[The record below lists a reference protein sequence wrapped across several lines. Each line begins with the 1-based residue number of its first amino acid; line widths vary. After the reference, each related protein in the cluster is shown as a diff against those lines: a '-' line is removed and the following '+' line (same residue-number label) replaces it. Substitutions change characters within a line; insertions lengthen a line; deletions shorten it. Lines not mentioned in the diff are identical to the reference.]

1 MDNDGRAP
9 GEPRP
14 VFPAALIAALSAEP
28 EKHAFEYEGRPVTR
42 AAVLDLIAAGVHGL
56 REAGLG
62 PARTLALRTGVTP
75 EGFALQIAA
84 HLLGCRVIG
93 LRPGLTPGQ
102 LAHVL
107 ATGVDAVLTDAATDD
122 GDLVKAAGDL
132 PLLRTRVDLLP
143 SAPAPGSYRADPA
156 ALVARGRPDDI
167 ALITLTSGST
177 GTPKGVE
184 RTYRSYT
191 REWAWQPAGWTPQ
204 VRALAAD
211 YGRFLL
217 FGTLTSGVM
226 FKHLGFCLMSGGTAV
241 IPAAPFRFPDV
252 IESHRPTALLLTVPR
267 LHQILDELRTRTVD
281 TSSLRA
287 VQVAGSPLTPHRF
300 QEAVTRLGRA
310 VYTGYGQTEAG
321 LLTVLTSEDIAERGA
336 EVLDS
341 VGRAWVD
348 VRLSVRDEEGAEVPT
363 GTVGEIWVQT
373 PAALARYWEDEQE
386 TREVLTADGWVR
398 TRDLGY
404 LDAEGFLRLTGRSR
418 EVVIVNAV
426 VYYTGPVER
435 VLADHPDVDTA
446 HVVGAPDE
454 RTGEAAHAFVVAAQ
468 GRTPDLDVLRS
479 LVADRLGEAS
489 VPATITLVPEVPV
502 APSGKPDKRGLLA
515 RYGPEAGRS

>member
-14 VFPAALIAALSAEP
+14 VFPSALIAALSAAP
-28 EKHAFEYEGRPVTR
+28 ETAAFECEGRQVTR

-56 REAGLG
+56 RAAALG
-62 PARTLALRTGVTP
+62 PGRTLALRTGVTP

-107 ATGVDAVLTDAATDD
+107 ASGVDAVLTDAASDD
-122 GDLVKAAGDL
+122 DSDLVKAAGDL
-132 PLLRTRVDLLP
+132 PLLRTRVDLL
-143 SAPAPGSYRADPA
+143 STTPAPGSYRADPA

-191 REWAWQPAGWTPQ
+191 QEWAWQPAGWTPQ

-252 IESHRPTALLLTVPR
+252 LESHRPTALLLTVPR
-267 LHQILDELRTRTVD
+267 LHQILDELRDRTVD

-287 VQVAGSPLTPHRF
+287 VQVAGSPLTPHRLH
-300 QEAVTRLGRA
+300 EAVTRLGRA

-321 LLTVLTSEDIAERGA
+321 LLTVLSSDDIAERGA
-336 EVLDS
+336 AVLDS
-341 VGRAWVD
+341 VGRAWAHVHI
-348 VRLSVRDEEGAEVPT
+348 SVRDDKGAEVPT
-363 GTVGEIWVQT
+363 GTTGEIWVRT
-373 PAALARYWEDEQE
+373 PATLARYWEDKQE

-398 TRDLGY
+398 TRDLGH
-404 LDAEGFLRLTGRSR
+404 LDAQGFLRLTGRSR

-468 GRTPDLDVLRS
+468 GRTPDLGALRA
-479 LVADRLGEAS
+479 LVADRLGEAG

-502 APSGKPDKRGLLA
+502 APSGKPDKRRLLA
-515 RYGPEAGRS
+515 EYGPGAAG